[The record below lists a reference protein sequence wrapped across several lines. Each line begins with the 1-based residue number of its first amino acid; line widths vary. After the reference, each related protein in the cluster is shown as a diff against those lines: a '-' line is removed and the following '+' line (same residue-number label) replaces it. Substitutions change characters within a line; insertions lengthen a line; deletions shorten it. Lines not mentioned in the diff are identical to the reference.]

1 MDYIVNLFLIFWRI
15 SILFSLID
23 APIYISTDRAQGFL
37 FSVSFP
43 THFLFCVFDNI
54 HPNICEVISHCGFDL
69 HFTDYWWCWVPFQV
83 TVGHLYV
90 FIEKKKSTYLLCPF
104 FNWVFRSFFFAVQLS
119 CMSSLYILDIN
130 LLSDICK
137 YPLLFNRISFHFVG
151 GFLCSANEQTRQ
163 KETPWIQR
171 TKMFAR
177 GGRWWEDGQNRWRGL
192 RGTNFQL

>member
-1 MDYIVNLFLIFWRI
+1 MRFLDYIVNLFLIFWRI

-90 FIEKKKSTYLLCPF
+90 FIEKKKSTHLFCPF
-104 FNWVFRSFFFAVQLS
+104 FNWVFRSFFLQCNWVAWVPCIFWISMSYQIFAN
-119 CMSSLYILDIN
+119 ILFCSIGYQTTMELVVFFALQMNKQDRKRHHGYKEQRC
-130 LLSDICK
+130 L
-137 YPLLFNRISFHFVG
+137 PEEG
-151 GFLCSANEQTRQ
+151 G
-163 KETPWIQR
+163 
-171 TKMFAR
+171 
-177 GGRWWEDGQNRWRGL
+177 GGRMDKIGEED
-192 RGTNFQL
+192 